1 MFDYE
6 GYFEESIA
14 QLRGEQRYRIFREL
28 GRREG
33 RAPRA
38 ELTLDGARREVIVWC
53 GTDYLGMS
61 QHPVVIEGARAA
73 LARCGAGAGGT
84 RNIAGTID
92 LAVELEA
99 ELAALH
105 GKPAALLFSSGY
117 VANDATLATLAARL
131 PDCVILS
138 DAGNHA
144 SMIEGMRRSGAER
157 RIFAHNDVA
166 ALRRELAQLDP
177 ARPRI
182 VAVESLYS
190 MGGDSA
196 PLRELLTLA
205 REHGALTYVDETH
218 AVGVHGEQGGGLL
231 AAQGLCGLA
240 DIIQG
245 TLSKGYGVTG
255 GYVTGS
261 MRSIDFIRSHAAGFI
276 FTTALPPPVLG
287 AALAS
292 VRHLRCSQ
300 EERRLLWRRIGALRE
315 ALEEAR
321 VPLLPSTAQILPIPV
336 GDSARVAAVA
346 ERLLRHHG
354 VYLQPIN
361 YPTVPRGTERL
372 RLTPTPLHDDAMAA
386 ALVAALASEFSS
398 GAAASPAEA
407 ARLLLDCSGPRGDDR
422 MAQPTEEPNTADRH
436 GQHRQRRGT
445 AAAA

>member
-6 GYFEESIA
+6 GYFEDSLA
-14 QLRGEQRYRIFREL
+14 QLRSEQRYRIFREL
-28 GRREG
+28 GRRAG

-38 ELTLDGARREVIVWC
+38 ELTLDGGRREVIVWC

-61 QHPVVIEGARAA
+61 QHPVVIDGARAA

-84 RNIAGTID
+84 RNIAGTLD
-92 LAVELEA
+92 LAAELEA
-99 ELAALH
+99 ELASLH
-105 GKPAALLFSSGY
+105 GKPAALLFTSGY

-131 PDCVILS
+131 PGCVVLS

-166 ALRRELAQLDP
+166 ALRRELERLDP
-177 ARPRI
+177 ERPRI

-190 MGGDSA
+190 MGGDAA

-205 REHGALTYVDETH
+205 RQHGALTYVDETH

-231 AAQGLCGLA
+231 AAQGLCALA

-245 TLSKGYGVTG
+245 TLSKGYGTAG
-255 GYVTGS
+255 GFVTGS
-261 MRSIDFIRSHAAGFI
+261 MRSIDFLRSHAAGFI

-292 VRHLRCSQ
+292 VRHLRRSQ
-300 EERRLLWRRIGALRE
+300 AERRLLWRRVGTLRAAL
-315 ALEEAR
+315 ADAG
-321 VPLLPSTAQILPIPV
+321 VPLLPASAQILPIPV
-336 GDSARVAAVA
+336 GGSARVAAVA

-386 ALVAALASEFSS
+386 ALVAALQQELAPD
-398 GAAASPAEA
+398 AAGA
-407 ARLLLDCSGPRGDDR
+407 ARLLLDCGPAGGDQR
-422 MAQPTEEPNTADRH
+422 MAQPKEEPTTANRL
-436 GQHRQRRGT
+436 GQPAPGNARRGT
-445 AAAA
+445 SAAA